1 MEQIQNHPR
10 CARDQE
16 EWKKVVGGL
25 TSLEDSFAL
34 AEGLEAIHMTSHKQE
49 VTAPGDH
56 SIHAHAPSCH
66 NCDSAPERKL
76 SHHSTSTPPHIG
88 SSIAPGGQNRKEDS
102 ALDGNGQ
109 VYHPAPIH

>member
-16 EWKKVVGGL
+16 EQKKVVGGL
-25 TSLEDSFAL
+25 MSPEDSFTL
-34 AEGLEAIHMTSHKQE
+34 AEGLEAIHATSHKQE

-56 SIHAHAPSCH
+56 SVQAHAPSCH
-66 NCDSAPERKL
+66 NRDSTPEWKL
-76 SHHSTSTPPHIG
+76 SHHSASTPPHVR
-88 SSIAPGGQNRKEDS
+88 SSIALGGQNWKEDS